1 MITYQDILYS
11 VLLETGQWIGGL
23 EATAISKQ
31 QMDIIIKREL
41 GQYSRFIPNVV
52 TRTIPIGG
60 QYRFSEEVDGQIPL
74 QVTSVAAENNAY
86 TAGYRRG
93 NNTIGISNW
102 QYNAPVLQLRF
113 PGVSDRLYIVTYTV
127 PHVYRDDVI
136 QTIDIENQKFMSLVA
151 ARFMITLGRSR
162 RAFLLNDLPFQ
173 MDSDMLITEGQDLYE
188 RTMQDIMTN
197 SSFYLA
203 ILR

>member
-1 MITYQDILYS
+1 M
-11 VLLETGQWIGGL
+11 
-23 EATAISKQ
+23 
-31 QMDIIIKREL
+31 
-41 GQYSRFIPNVV
+41 
-52 TRTIPIGG
+52 
-60 QYRFSEEVDGQIPL
+60 
-74 QVTSVAAENNAY
+74 
-86 TAGYRRG
+86 
-93 NNTIGISNW
+93 
-102 QYNAPVLQLRF
+102 
-113 PGVSDRLYIVTYTV
+113 TYTV
-127 PHVYRDDVI
+127 PHVYKDDVI

-173 MDSDMLITEGQDLYE
+173 MDADMLITEGQDLYE